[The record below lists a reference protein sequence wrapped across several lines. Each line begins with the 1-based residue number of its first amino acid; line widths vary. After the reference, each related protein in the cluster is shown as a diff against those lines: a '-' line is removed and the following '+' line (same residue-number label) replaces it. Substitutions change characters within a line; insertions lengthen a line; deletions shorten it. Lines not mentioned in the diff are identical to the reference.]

1 MEMGWFVFKPLLLDT
16 RTRRTLPKAALL
28 VGAMIFIVLEAG
40 YAMQPPPPPL
50 DLARF
55 TELISLADLILV
67 GKIGEVRETETVA
80 HGEAHG
86 AVEADLR
93 IEKLLKGKV
102 RGDRIIIQES
112 YPVLNPSSPETVGK
126 GVNESQKIIVGM
138 KAGPSAY
145 HGLYT
150 RGMRVVVLLK
160 KVEGIQAYKP
170 LGSGSYDRHLCEFVI
185 ENDGIKARYFKF
197 AEDLSQYAG
206 SETDFLGL
214 IKRLQD

>member
-1 MEMGWFVFKPLLLDT
+1 LLVDI
-16 RTRRTLPKAALL
+16 RTGRTLPKAALL
-28 VGAMIFIVLEAG
+28 IGALILLVLKAG

-55 TELISLADLILV
+55 KELISLADLILV
-67 GKIGEVRETETVA
+67 GEIGEVRETEKAA
-80 HGEAHG
+80 HGETHG

-93 IEKLLKGKV
+93 VEELLKGKV
-102 RGDRIIIQES
+102 RGDRIIIRES

-126 GVNESQKIIVGM
+126 GVNESQKMIVGM

-150 RGMRVVVLLK
+150 RGMRVVVMLE
-160 KVEGIQAYKP
+160 KVEGTHAYEP

-197 AEDLSQYAG
+197 AEDLSHYAG
-206 SETDFLGL
+206 SETDFVRL
-214 IKRLQD
+214 IKQLQDQDS